1 MDNKYI
7 LVRYIMEEIECQYNL
22 GNYIYTI
29 RDTKD
34 VHTRLRSDPVFVAEY
49 IKLNGTNLE
58 FQVQNEN
65 LVTDTSFVWTR
76 NKTLLLIEAYDVRK
90 DKFRDSTIKKKTL
103 WKEIAAEF
111 EKKNYHVSAEN
122 LDKKFRNLK
131 RTYIK
136 IRDNIKNSTL
146 GKDRVTWEYYDYL
159 QNIYEKD
166 CSTNIPNVVIKN
178 ENYEKIS
185 QLDHSESSSSAKTI
199 AEDDFV
205 AGLSDQPDQYD
216 RCNGGTQLMCD
227 TKSNIHGRVKLRTRR
242 KKQMKA
248 FREEHLN
255 LEKEKIK
262 ELRRLR
268 EAIENN
274 NEIQRERN
282 QLFSALIMNITCE
295 TLNEFKFGSFC
306 EKV

>member
-1 MDNKYI
+1 MD
-7 LVRYIMEEIECQYNL
+7 EIECRYNL

-29 RDTKD
+29 KDTKE
-34 VHTRLRSDPVFVAEY
+34 VHTRLKSDPVFVAEY
-49 IKLNGTNLE
+49 IKLNGANLE
-58 FQVQNEN
+58 YEVQNIN
-65 LVTDTSFVWTR
+65 ITADTSFVWTR
-76 NKTLLLIEAYDVRK
+76 SKTLLLIEAYDARK
-90 DKFRDSTIKKKTL
+90 ERFIDPRIKKKTL
-103 WKEIAAEF
+103 WKEIALEF
-111 EKKNYHVSAEN
+111 EKKNYYVSAEN

-136 IRDNIKNSTL
+136 IRDNIRKSFI

-159 QNIYEKD
+159 QKIYEKD
-166 CSTNIPNVVIKN
+166 YPIMINTNLEDN
-178 ENYEKIS
+178 EDSEKIS
-185 QLDHSESSSSAKTI
+185 PNLVHSDSSLSAKSG
-199 AEDDFV
+199 ADDDFV
-205 AGLSDQPDQYD
+205 EVLSDQTDQSDHY
-216 RCNGGTQLMCD
+216 NGTTQIVCD
-227 TKSNIHGRVKLRTRR
+227 TKPNALRERVKLRTQR
-242 KKQMKA
+242 KRQMKTL
-248 FREEHLN
+248 REEHLS

>member
-1 MDNKYI
+1 MITLFVKYI
-7 LVRYIMEEIECQYNL
+7 MDEIECQYNL

-34 VHTRLRSDPVFVAEY
+34 VHARLKSEY
-49 IKLNGTNLE
+49 IKLNGANLE
-58 FQVQNEN
+58 YQVRSINAIA
-65 LVTDTSFVWTR
+65 DTSFVWTR
-76 NKTLLLIEAYDVRK
+76 SKTLLLIEAYDARK
-90 DKFRDSTIKKKTL
+90 EKFRDSTIKKKTL
-103 WKEIAAEF
+103 WKEIALEF
-111 EKKNYHVSAEN
+111 EKKNYYVSAEN

-136 IRDNIKNSTL
+136 IRDNIRKSSM
-146 GKDRVTWEYYDYL
+146 GKDRITWEYYDYL
-159 QNIYEKD
+159 QKIYEKD
-166 CSTNIPNVVIKN
+166 YTIDIPNMINTNLVKSEDN
-178 ENYEKIS
+178 EKIS
-185 QLDHSESSSSAKTI
+185 QNFVHSESSLSGKSVA
-199 AEDDFV
+199 DDEFIEV
-205 AGLSDQPDQYD
+205 LSDQLDQSDHYD
-216 RCNGGTQLMCD
+216 GNTQIVCD
-227 TKSNIHGRVKLRTRR
+227 TKPNTIRERIKLRTQR
-242 KKQMKA
+242 KRQMKTL
-248 FREEHLN
+248 REEHLS
-255 LEKEKIK
+255 LEKEKVK

>member
-34 VHTRLRSDPVFVAEY
+34 VHTRLRSEY

>member
-1 MDNKYI
+1 MD
-7 LVRYIMEEIECQYNL
+7 EIECRYNL

-29 RDTKD
+29 KDTKE
-34 VHTRLRSDPVFVAEY
+34 VHTRLKSEY

-58 FQVQNEN
+58 YQVQNINTTAEA
-65 LVTDTSFVWTR
+65 SFVWTR
-76 NKTLLLIEAYDVRK
+76 SKTLLLIEAYDARK
-90 DKFRDSTIKKKTL
+90 EKFIDPRIKKKTL
-103 WKEIAAEF
+103 WKEIALEF
-111 EKKNYHVSAEN
+111 EKKNYYVSAEN

-136 IRDNIKNSTL
+136 IRDNIRKSFM
-146 GKDRVTWEYYDYL
+146 GKERVTWEYYDYL
-159 QNIYEKD
+159 QKIYEKD
-166 CSTNIPNVVIKN
+166 YPIMINTSLEDN
-178 ENYEKIS
+178 ENSDKIS
-185 QLDHSESSSSAKTI
+185 QNLVNSDSSLSAKF
-199 AEDDFV
+199 AADDDFV
-205 AGLSDQPDQYD
+205 EILSDQID
-216 RCNGGTQLMCD
+216 RSEHYNGTTQIVCD
-227 TKSNIHGRVKLRTRR
+227 TKPNTIRGRVKLRTQR
-242 KKQMKA
+242 KRQMKTL
-248 FREEHLN
+248 REEHLN

-306 EKV
+306 EKIFIIHVST

>member
-1 MDNKYI
+1 MI
-7 LVRYIMEEIECQYNL
+7 
-22 GNYIYTI
+22 
-29 RDTKD
+29 
-34 VHTRLRSDPVFVAEY
+34 S
-49 IKLNGTNLE
+49 
-58 FQVQNEN
+58 
-65 LVTDTSFVWTR
+65 DTSFIWTR
-76 NKTLLLIEAYDVRK
+76 SKTLLLIEFYDARK
-90 DKFRDSTIKKKTL
+90 EKFRNPTIKKKNI
-103 WKEIAAEF
+103 WQEIALEF
-111 EKKNYHVSAEN
+111 EKRNYYVSAES

-136 IRDNIKNSTL
+136 IRDNIRKSCM

-159 QNIYEKD
+159 QKIYEND
-166 CSTNIPNVVIKN
+166 CTLDISSMTNTNSVKSEDSDKIT
-178 ENYEKIS
+178 ENFV
-185 QLDHSESSSSAKTI
+185 HSESSLSEKSLADEEFI
-199 AEDDFV
+199 EV
-205 AGLSDQPDQYD
+205 LSDQPDQSDHYND
-216 RCNGGTQLMCD
+216 TTEMICD
-227 TKSNIHGRVKLRTRR
+227 TKPNISERVKLRTQR
-242 KKQMKA
+242 KRHMKTL
-248 FREEHLN
+248 REEHLS

>member
-1 MDNKYI
+1 
-7 LVRYIMEEIECQYNL
+7 MEEIECQYNL

-34 VHTRLRSDPVFVAEY
+34 VHARLKSDPVFVAEY
-49 IKLNGTNLE
+49 IQLNGANLE
-58 FQVQNEN
+58 FQVKNED
-65 LVTDTSFVWTR
+65 LAVDTSFVWTR
-76 NKTLLLIEAYDVRK
+76 SKTLFLIEAYDARK
-90 DKFRDSTIKKKTL
+90 EKFNDSTIKKKTL
-103 WKEIAAEF
+103 WSEIAGEF
-111 EKKNYHVSAEN
+111 ERRNCHVSAEN

-136 IRDNIKNSTL
+136 IRDNIKKSTIDR
-146 GKDRVTWEYYDYL
+146 DRVTWEYYDYL
-159 QNIYEKD
+159 QKIYEKD
-166 CSTNIPNVVIKN
+166 CNINIPNVMVKN
-178 ENYEKIS
+178 EDYEKIS
-185 QLDHSESSSSAKTI
+185 QDLIHSESSSSAKSG
-199 AEDDFV
+199 ADDDFV
-205 AGLSDQPDQYD
+205 EISDQPDQSDQY
-216 RCNGGTQLMCD
+216 NGATQIVCD
-227 TKSNIHGRVKLRTRR
+227 TNSNMHGKVKLKMRR

-274 NEIQRERN
+274 NEIQKERN

-295 TLNEFKFGSFC
+295 TLNEIKFESS
-306 EKV
+306 